1 MAPGGILQQPPSGY
15 GLRATLGIMHES
27 RPLLLSSSPAI
38 AGVALPAALGAGGL
52 FVSSMAEPGGAIF
65 YGGTFFTAAVY
76 ISTWLFLGDRQRF
89 LPQAKPLSDI
99 LRGFLIGLGFIGIF
113 LVGALLV
120 RNVDLLSA
128 PVDRLLD
135 NARLGVLWL
144 TLLTTAVNGF
154 GEELFF
160 RDVAVRRLPWR
171 ENVSRVVAVGLYML
185 VTASMGVPLLIFAAL
200 VIGGAA
206 QYEAKRTGALVSPIT
221 LHLVWSLGML
231 LVLPPI
237 IID

>member
-1 MAPGGILQQPPSGY
+1 
-15 GLRATLGIMHES
+15 
-27 RPLLLSSSPAI
+27 
-38 AGVALPAALGAGGL
+38 
-52 FVSSMAEPGGAIF
+52 MAEPGSAIF

-99 LRGFLIGLGFIGIF
+99 LRGALIGLGFIGIF

-128 PVDRLLD
+128 PVDGLLD

-160 RDVAVRRLPWR
+160 RDVAVRRLPWS
-171 ENVSRVVAVGLYML
+171 EDVSRIVAVGLYML
-185 VTASMGVPLLIFAAL
+185 VTASLGVSLLIFAAL

-221 LHLVWSLGML
+221 LHLVWSLGMI

-237 IID
+237 IA